1 MNTNFYKGGWENNT
15 QYTENS
21 TAQHSVPS
29 HQKDCKHKW
38 WTESKYNKNSSSN
51 NNSFYIL
58 LLSLC
63 VFYYTAI
70 VA

>member
-1 MNTNFYKGGWENNT
+1 MNTNFYKGGWENNM

-29 HQKDCKHKW
+29 HQKDCKHK